1 MIDMRVHAVTVLF
14 TLLSTAVIAA
24 SASSRDATIDAD
36 AKRILEQRCVRCHTE
51 KAPSGSLDLATL
63 AGRKRGGKS
72 GAAIVPGNIG
82 DSKLFTRLQ
91 ASGSQPSMPLG
102 DKALSSVEQ
111 KVIQK
116 WIETGASLPGTLKAK
131 THWAWLRPQRPRVTA
146 TATSGSINPIDHFIQ
161 AKLKKAG
168 LQASPLADKRTQIRR
183 VTLDLIGLPP
193 TQAEVDA
200 FLNDT
205 APNAYE
211 KVVDRLM
218 ASPHYGERMALPW
231 LDAARYADSNG
242 FQQDGDTYQY
252 VWRDWV
258 VNALNANM
266 PFDQFAIEQLA
277 GDLLPGATDAQRVA
291 TGFNR
296 NHLLN
301 GEGGAIPEEQRN
313 VNLFD
318 RVNTTATTFLGI
330 SLACAQCHDHKYD
343 PFTQKDYYSF
353 MALYNNVPETGVPP
367 GGGQYRIAEPT
378 VTYGT
383 AVENEKISRLE
394 AQQKSLQSSLDVSL
408 LRAIRTEAASLM
420 PALETPLTAIK
431 PSAWQKSPVSIGS
444 SFQQA
449 FDRRYPAGLTFSP
462 LNIDVDGKQS
472 VDLPDISNKDNASI
486 YLMRTITVERAIAA
500 EFRFGSDDGI
510 RVWLDDDQKIS
521 NAAQRAALL
530 GQDSFTA
537 ILTPGEHRL
546 VVQVVNGA
554 GIGGFAFELRK
565 PVITQE
571 QKAILQK
578 VAAGVDVS
586 DAEVRVVQAAVLP
599 MLQAN
604 DFGNLRDQVAA
615 IGKELTSLRGALPKV
630 MVMSDAQPRQTRVLD
645 RGEYLQPLDHVSPA
659 VPALFGAAPIK
670 NRLDFAKWVV
680 RTDNPLTAR
689 VQINRYWQLFFG
701 TGLSKTSE
709 NFGTLG
715 EAPSHPEL
723 LDWLATEFSWDWDVK
738 RIYKLIVMSHTYR
751 QKSEVLPIH
760 LKKDPS
766 NRLYSRQSRL
776 RVPSL
781 LLRDIALATSGL
793 MNTAIGGKPV
803 YPYQPAG
810 IWDGL
815 SITKERDFSYPQSTG
830 SDLYRRSIYTFWR
843 RTAGPGN
850 MFDSA
855 SRQQCTVNASRTS
868 TPLHALTMLND
879 ITWIEASRVLATN
892 ALEWNGSVETSIDD
906 MGLTILA
913 RPLSSKERKTMQ
925 QLMGTAMKY
934 YSSHGPDVDAILSSG
949 YAPAPKR
956 NRTQIAALTQV
967 ALAMLNLDEAITRE

>member
-1 MIDMRVHAVTVLF
+1 MRVHTVTVLLS
-14 TLLSTAVIAA
+14 LLSTALIAA
-24 SASSRDATIDAD
+24 NASSRDATIDAD

-51 KAPSGSLDLATL
+51 KAPSGSLDLATV
-63 AGRKRGGKS
+63 AGRKLGGKS
-72 GAAIVPGNIG
+72 GAAIIPGNIG
-82 DSKLFTRLQ
+82 DSKVFTRLQ
-91 ASGSQPSMPLG
+91 ASGSMPSMPLG
-102 DKALSSVEQ
+102 DKPLSSVEQ
-111 KVIQK
+111 KIIQK
-116 WIETGASLPGTLKAK
+116 WIESGASLSGTLKAK
-131 THWAWLRPQRPRVTA
+131 THWAWVAPKRPL
-146 TATSGSINPIDHFIQ
+146 ATSAEVNPIDSFIQ
-161 AKLKKAG
+161 ARVTSAG
-168 LQASPLADKRTQIRR
+168 LPISPLADKRTQIRR

-200 FLNDT
+200 FVNDR

-211 KVVDRLM
+211 KVVDRLL

-242 FQQDGDTYQY
+242 FQQDGDTHQY

-258 VNALNANM
+258 VNALNTNM
-266 PFDQFAIEQLA
+266 PFDQFATEQLA

-353 MALYNNVPETGVPP
+353 MALFNNVPETGVPP
-367 GGGQYRIAEPT
+367 GGAQYRISEPT

-394 AQQKSLQSSLDVSL
+394 AQQKTLQTSLDVSVSK
-408 LRAIRTEAASLM
+408 AIRTESSALL
-420 PALETPLTAIK
+420 PALDSQMAVIK
-431 PSAWQKSPVSIGS
+431 PSIWQTSQVSTDG

-449 FDRRYPAGLTFSP
+449 FDRPYPTAIAYVP

-472 VDLPDISNKDNASI
+472 VELPGISNKNNASV
-486 YLMRTITVERAIAA
+486 YLMRTLNVASPVAA

-510 RVWLDDDQKIS
+510 RVWLDDDLKIS

-530 GQDSFTA
+530 GQEFFTT

-565 PVITQE
+565 PAITADQI
-571 QKAILQK
+571 AILRK
-578 VAAGVDVS
+578 AAAGKDLS
-586 DAEVRVVQAAVLP
+586 DAEIRAVQVAVLP

-604 DFGNLRDQVAA
+604 DFSNLRKQVAA
-615 IGKELTSLRGALPKV
+615 ISKEVAALRADLPKV
-630 MVMSDAQPRQTRVLD
+630 MVMSDAQPRQTRILD
-645 RGEYLQPLDHVSPA
+645 RGEYLQPREPVTPA
-659 VPALFGAAPIK
+659 VPAVFSAAPIK
-670 NRLDFAKWVV
+670 NRLDFAKWLV

-709 NFGTLG
+709 NVGTLG
-715 EAPSHPEL
+715 EPPSHPEL

-738 RIYKLIVMSHTYR
+738 RIHKLIVMSHTYR
-751 QKSEVLPIH
+751 QKSDVLPIH
-760 LKKDPS
+760 LKKDPA
-766 NRLYSRQSRL
+766 NRLYARQSRL

-781 LLRDIALATSGL
+781 LLRDVALSVSGL
-793 MNTAIGGKPV
+793 INQTIGGKPV
-803 YPYQPAG
+803 YPYQPKG

-815 SITKERDFSYPQSTG
+815 AITNERDFSYPQSTG
-830 SDLYRRSIYTFWR
+830 ANLYRRSLYTFWR
-843 RTAGPGN
+843 RTAAPGN

-868 TPLHALTMLND
+868 TPLHALTMMND
-879 ITWIEASRVLATN
+879 ITWIEAARVLATN
-892 ALEWNGSVETSIDD
+892 AIEWNGTVDSSISD
-906 MGLTILA
+906 MGLSILG
-913 RPLSSKERKTMQ
+913 RPLTSKELQTMRKLAATS
-925 QLMGTAMKY
+925 MKY
-934 YSSHGPDVDAILSSG
+934 YGAQPSDVDSILSIG
-949 YAPAPKR
+949 NAPAPKR

-967 ALAMLNLDEAITRE
+967 SLAMLNLDEAITRE

>member
-1 MIDMRVHAVTVLF
+1 MRVQNA
-14 TLLSTAVIAA
+14 
-24 SASSRDATIDAD
+24 ID
-36 AKRILEQRCVRCHTE
+36 
-51 KAPSGSLDLATL
+51 S
-63 AGRKRGGKS
+63 
-72 GAAIVPGNIG
+72 
-82 DSKLFTRLQ
+82 
-91 ASGSQPSMPLG
+91 
-102 DKALSSVEQ
+102 
-111 KVIQK
+111 
-116 WIETGASLPGTLKAK
+116 
-131 THWAWLRPQRPRVTA
+131 
-146 TATSGSINPIDHFIQ
+146 FIQ
-161 AKLKKAG
+161 NEARKAG
-168 LQASPLADKRTQIRR
+168 LPISPLADKRTQIRR

-193 TQAEVDA
+193 TQAEVDD
-200 FLNDT
+200 FLNDHS
-205 APNAYE
+205 PNAYE
-211 KVVDRLM
+211 KVVDRLL

-258 VNALNANM
+258 VSALNANM
-266 PFDQFAIEQLA
+266 SFDQFAIEQLA

-353 MALYNNVPETGVPP
+353 MALFNNVPETGVPP

-383 AVENEKISRLE
+383 AAEMEKIGRLE
-394 AQQKSLQSSLDVSL
+394 AQQKSLQSKLDTAVQK
-408 LRAIRTEAASLM
+408 AIRTEASSLVASLASPVADAKM
-420 PALETPLTAIK
+420 
-431 PSAWQKSPVSIGS
+431 SQWQKSPVTTGL
-444 SFQQA
+444 SFQEA
-449 FDRRYPAGLTFSP
+449 FDLALPTGLTFLP

-472 VDLPDISNKDNASI
+472 VDLPDISNKNNASI
-486 YLMRTITVERAIAA
+486 YLTRTISVTKPTAT

-510 RVWLDDDQKIS
+510 RVWLDGDLKVS
-521 NAAQRAALL
+521 NAVQRAALL
-530 GQDSFTA
+530 GQESFVS
-537 ILTPGEHRL
+537 ILAPGEHRL
-546 VVQVVNGA
+546 ILQIVNGA
-554 GIGGFAFELRK
+554 GPGGFAFELRK
-565 PVITQE
+565 PIINQN
-571 QKAILQK
+571 QLAILEQA
-578 VAAGVDVS
+578 AAGKELSES
-586 DAEVRVVQAAVLP
+586 DIRGVQAAVLP

-604 DFGNLRDQVAA
+604 DFAALRNQVTA
-615 IGKELTSLRGALPKV
+615 IGKEVATLRAALPKV
-630 MVMSDAQPRQTRVLD
+630 MVMSDAQPRQTRILD
-645 RGEYLQPLDHVSPA
+645 RGEYLQPREPVDTAIPA
-659 VPALFGAAPIK
+659 VFGAAPIK
-670 NRLDFAKWVV
+670 NRLDFAKWLV

-715 EAPSHPEL
+715 EVPSHPEL

-738 RIYKLIVMSHTYR
+738 RIHKLIVMSHTYR
-751 QKSEVLPIH
+751 QKSDVLSVH
-760 LKKDPS
+760 LKKDPA
-766 NRLYSRQSRL
+766 NRLYARQNRL

-781 LLRDIALATSGL
+781 LLRDVALATSGL
-793 MNTAIGGKPV
+793 INRSIGGKPV

-815 SITKERDFSYPQSTG
+815 AITNERDFSYPQSKG
-830 SDLYRRSIYTFWR
+830 ADLYRRSLYTFWR
-843 RTAGPGN
+843 RTAAPGN

-868 TPLHALTMLND
+868 TPLHALTMMND
-879 ITWIEASRVLATN
+879 ITWIEAARVLATN
-892 ALEWNGSVETSIDD
+892 ALDWNGTVDSSIDD
-906 MGLTILA
+906 IGLTILG
-913 RPLSSKERKTMQ
+913 RPLNRNERQAMQ
-925 QLMGTAMKY
+925 KLVATSMKY
-934 YSSHGPDVDAILSSG
+934 YGAHSSDVDAILSTGS
-949 YAPAPKR
+949 AASPKR

-967 ALAMLNLDEAITRE
+967 SLAMLNFDEAITRE

>member
-1 MIDMRVHAVTVLF
+1 MRVHAVTVLF
-14 TLLSTAVIAA
+14 SLLSTALIAA
-24 SASSRDATIDAD
+24 NASSRDATTDAD

-72 GAAIVPGNIG
+72 GAAIVPGRLAE
-82 DSKLFTRLQ
+82 SKLFTRLQ
-91 ASGSQPSMPLG
+91 AAGSEPSMPLG
-102 DKALSSVEQ
+102 DKPLSSVEQ

-116 WIETGASLPGTLKAK
+116 WIESGAVLSGTLKSK
-131 THWAWLRPQRPRVTA
+131 THWAWVTPQRPRVSIT
-146 TATSGSINPIDHFIQ
+146 TSKLSSLQLNPIDSFVQ
-161 AKLKKAG
+161 ARVRKAG
-168 LQASPLADKRTQIRR
+168 LPISPLADKRTQIRR

-200 FLNDT
+200 FINDRS
-205 APNAYE
+205 PNAYE
-211 KVVDRLM
+211 KVVDRLL

-258 VNALNANM
+258 VDALNANI
-266 PFDQFAIEQLA
+266 PFDQFATEQLA

-353 MALYNNVPETGVPP
+353 MALFNNVPETGVPP

-383 AVENEKISRLE
+383 AAEMDKISRLD
-394 AQQKSLQSSLDVSL
+394 AQQKLLQSKLDKEVHK
-408 LRAIRTEAASLM
+408 AIRTEASSLVA
-420 PALETPLTAIK
+420 ALSSPLSDAKLSI
-431 PSAWQKSPVSIGS
+431 WQKSPVTTGT
-444 SFQQA
+444 SFQEA
-449 FDRRYPAGLTFSP
+449 FDRVLPTGLTFLP
-462 LNIDVDGKQS
+462 LNIEVDGKQS
-472 VDLPDISNKDNASI
+472 VDLPDISDKNNASI
-486 YLMRTITVERAIAA
+486 YLMRTISVARATAA

-510 RVWLDDDQKIS
+510 RVWLDGDLKVS
-521 NAAQRAALL
+521 NAVQRGALL
-530 GQDSFTA
+530 GQESFVS
-537 ILTPGEHRL
+537 ILAPGEHRL
-546 VVQVVNGA
+546 VVQIVNGA
-554 GIGGFAFELRK
+554 GPGGFAFELRK
-565 PVITQE
+565 PIITPNQI
-571 QKAILQK
+571 AILEQA
-578 VAAGVDVS
+578 AAGKDLSES
-586 DAEVRVVQAAVLP
+586 DIRGVQAAVLP

-604 DFGNLRDQVAA
+604 DFANLRNQVSA
-615 IGKELTSLRGALPKV
+615 IGKEVTALRAALPKV
-630 MVMSDAQPRQTRVLD
+630 MVMSDAQPRQTRLLE
-645 RGEYLQPLDHVSPA
+645 RGEYLQPREAVATAIPA
-659 VPALFGAAPIK
+659 VFGAAPIK
-670 NRLDFAKWVV
+670 NRLDFAKWLV

-723 LDWLATEFSWDWDVK
+723 LDWLSTEFSWDWDVK
-738 RIYKLIVMSHTYR
+738 RIHKLIVMSHTYR
-751 QKSEVLPIH
+751 QKSDVLSIH
-760 LKKDPS
+760 LKKDPA
-766 NRLYSRQSRL
+766 NRLYARQNRL
-776 RVPSL
+776 RVPSF
-781 LLRDIALATSGL
+781 LLRDVALATSGL
-793 MNTAIGGKPV
+793 INRTIGGKPV

-815 SITKERDFSYPQSTG
+815 AITNERDFSYPQSKG
-830 SDLYRRSIYTFWR
+830 ADLYRRSLYTFWR
-843 RTAGPGN
+843 RTAAPGN

-868 TPLHALTMLND
+868 TPLHALTMMND
-879 ITWIEASRVLATN
+879 ITWIEAARVLATN
-892 ALEWNGSVETSIDD
+892 ALDWNGSIDSSIDD
-906 MGLTILA
+906 MGLTVLG
-913 RPLSSKERKTMQ
+913 RPLTRKERQTMQ
-925 QLMGTAMKY
+925 KLAATSMKY
-934 YSSHGPDVDAILSSG
+934 YGAHLPDVDAILSTG
-949 YAPAPKR
+949 NAPSPKR

-967 ALAMLNLDEAITRE
+967 SLAMLNFDEAITRE

>member
-1 MIDMRVHAVTVLF
+1 MRVHAVTVLF

-116 WIETGASLPGTLKAK
+116 WIETGASLLGTLKAK
-131 THWAWLRPQRPRVTA
+131 THWAWLLPQRPRVTA
-146 TATSGSINPIDHFIQ
+146 SAKSGSINPIDHFIQ

-168 LQASPLADKRTQIRR
+168 LKASPLADKRTQIRR

-218 ASPHYGERMALPW
+218 ASPHYGERMAVPW

-378 VTYGT
+378 VTYGS

-408 LRAIRTEAASLM
+408 RKAIRTEAASLI

-431 PSAWQKSPVSIGS
+431 PSAWQKSSVSIGS

-449 FDRRYPAGLTFSP
+449 FDRRYPAGLTFSQ

-486 YLMRTITVERAIAA
+486 YLMRTFTVERAIAA

-521 NAAQRAALL
+521 NPAQRAALL
-530 GQDSFTA
+530 GQDSFSA

-571 QKAILQK
+571 QKAILQRA
-578 VAAGVDVS
+578 AAGVDVS
-586 DAEVRVVQAAVLP
+586 DAEVRVVQASVLP

-615 IGKELTSLRGALPKV
+615 IGKELTSL
-630 MVMSDAQPRQTRVLD
+630 
-645 RGEYLQPLDHVSPA
+645 
-659 VPALFGAAPIK
+659 
-670 NRLDFAKWVV
+670 
-680 RTDNPLTAR
+680 
-689 VQINRYWQLFFG
+689 
-701 TGLSKTSE
+701 
-709 NFGTLG
+709 
-715 EAPSHPEL
+715 
-723 LDWLATEFSWDWDVK
+723 
-738 RIYKLIVMSHTYR
+738 
-751 QKSEVLPIH
+751 
-760 LKKDPS
+760 
-766 NRLYSRQSRL
+766 
-776 RVPSL
+776 
-781 LLRDIALATSGL
+781 
-793 MNTAIGGKPV
+793 
-803 YPYQPAG
+803 
-810 IWDGL
+810 
-815 SITKERDFSYPQSTG
+815 
-830 SDLYRRSIYTFWR
+830 
-843 RTAGPGN
+843 
-850 MFDSA
+850 
-855 SRQQCTVNASRTS
+855 
-868 TPLHALTMLND
+868 
-879 ITWIEASRVLATN
+879 
-892 ALEWNGSVETSIDD
+892 
-906 MGLTILA
+906 
-913 RPLSSKERKTMQ
+913 
-925 QLMGTAMKY
+925 
-934 YSSHGPDVDAILSSG
+934 
-949 YAPAPKR
+949 
-956 NRTQIAALTQV
+956 
-967 ALAMLNLDEAITRE
+967 